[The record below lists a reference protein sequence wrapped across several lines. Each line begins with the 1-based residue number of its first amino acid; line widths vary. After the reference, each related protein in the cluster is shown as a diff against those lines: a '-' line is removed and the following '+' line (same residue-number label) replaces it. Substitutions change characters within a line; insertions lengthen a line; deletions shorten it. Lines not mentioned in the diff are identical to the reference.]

1 MDDHGFQ
8 SLLEE
13 ARALASERRWHD
25 AAARFAKAGNHLAK
39 AGFDPQAQEAFA
51 AGGDAAWRAD
61 LPDLAMR
68 CFVRSRE
75 RLAARSPQHAVRG
88 VQMAGVLVELGELGS
103 AELLLDEAEESEP
116 DRELMVVLLD
126 VRITLDLIQGRLGRA
141 HGDLVRLE
149 SLVGQEAA
157 PALLFRQGQLA
168 ARLGQFG
175 DAVDA
180 LSACV
185 AIIED
190 LDAYDGPRGAAL
202 LELGELAVF
211 REDYDDAL
219 ALLEAAAAAWQ
230 RAGRRSGQLR
240 VEAARMSL
248 LGQMGAVETITS
260 GLERSI
266 RFARERDLRL
276 LEAELLLASGACE
289 VGRDPHRSRAQLDRA
304 VALAG
309 SIGAVQL
316 RGRALLARYS
326 GPDGERSALEQACV
340 DLVEIPTWRSRAY
353 LALAELL
360 GADPETRG
368 EALEMCATALCRFSS
383 MGLDSDEARARGLLW
398 RISMER

>member
-1 MDDHGFQ
+1 MDDHGCQ
-8 SLLEE
+8 SLLDE
-13 ARALASERRWHD
+13 AQALVAARRWQE
-25 AAARFAKAGNHLAK
+25 AAARYAKAANRLAK
-39 AGFDPQAQEAFA
+39 AGEGSRAQEAFA

-75 RLAARSPQHAVRG
+75 RLPTGSPQHAVRG

-103 AELLLDEAEESEP
+103 AALLLDEAEECEP
-116 DRELMVVLLD
+116 QRELMVVLLD
-126 VRITLDLIQGRLGRA
+126 VRITIDLIQGRLGRA
-141 HGDLVRLE
+141 HSDLVRLE
-149 SLVGQEAA
+149 SLVGQDAA

-168 ARLGQFG
+168 AGLGQFG

-180 LSACV
+180 LAACV
-185 AIIED
+185 AIIEE
-190 LDAYDGPRGAAL
+190 LEAYDGPRGAAL
-202 LELGELAVF
+202 LELGELAAF

-219 ALLEAAAAAWQ
+219 ALFDRAADAWR

-248 LGQMGAVETITS
+248 LGRMGAVEALTS

-276 LEAELLLASGACE
+276 LEAELLLASGVCE
-289 VGRDPHRSRAQLDRA
+289 AGRSPHRSRAQLDRA
-304 VALAG
+304 VELAG
-309 SIGAVQL
+309 AIGAAQL

-326 GPDGERSALEQACV
+326 GPDGERSAVEQACV

-353 LALAELL
+353 LALAEQL
-360 GADPETRG
+360 GASPEHRG
-368 EALEMCATALCRFSS
+368 EALEMCATVLCRFSS
-383 MGLDSDEARARGLLW
+383 MGLAADEARARGLLW